1 MDNEAE
7 YLDNLARE
15 LNQEYADHDAQ
26 YYGEC

>member
-15 LNQEYADHDAQ
+15 LNQESADSDAQ
-26 YYGEC
+26 YYGEH